1 MAIQASL
8 NGYSGVTAASGPR
21 RDVRGGSERGVPT
34 SEPSVLCEMQVSE
47 FSQVRRT
54 ASSYLLLLSLM
65 SSTERRLSH
74 HAATT

>member
-1 MAIQASL
+1 M
-8 NGYSGVTAASGPR
+8 G
-21 RDVRGGSERGVPT
+21 GGSERGVPT

-47 FSQVRRT
+47 FSQVRRA

-74 HAATT
+74 HATTT